1 MENFIAISVLISSVI
16 LKCIGIPH
24 QVRKLYKS
32 KNSEGFSLLYYGL
45 LDLTYL
51 LWIFHGAYKNDWTI
65 FTTSI
70 IGVIATSV
78 IVVLIIYYRPKKQKE
93 DKSSS
98 SSPYALHTET
108 KHMDN
113 KS

>member
-1 MENFIAISVLISSVI
+1 MENLIAISVLISSVI

-51 LWIFHGAYKNDWTI
+51 LWIFHGAYKKDWTV

-78 IVVLIIYYRPKKQKE
+78 IVVLIIYYRPKKQKGAQR
-93 DKSSS
+93 SS
-98 SSPYALHTET
+98 SSPYALHTDAE
-108 KHMDN
+108 HNAN
-113 KS
+113 KA